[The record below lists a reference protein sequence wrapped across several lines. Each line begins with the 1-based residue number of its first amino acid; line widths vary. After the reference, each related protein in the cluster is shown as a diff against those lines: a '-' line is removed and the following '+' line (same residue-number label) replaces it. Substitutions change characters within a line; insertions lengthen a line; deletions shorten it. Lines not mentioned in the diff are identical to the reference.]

1 MKLTLPFPP
10 KELNPNSR
18 LHFMKVARFK
28 KSYRQACWALAKEA
42 GFNST
47 SLAGCEKA
55 EVHLTF
61 YPPDRRHRD
70 MDNML
75 ASMKS
80 GLDGIAEAL
89 HFNDKG
95 FKVTLDVSDD
105 IGGMVKVSITGV
117 GGVA

>member
-1 MKLTLPFPP
+1 MRVTLPFPP

-28 KSYRQACWALAKEA
+28 KRYRQICWALAKEA

-55 EVHLTF
+55 DVHLMF

-70 MDNML
+70 QDNML

-80 GLDGIAEAL
+80 ALDGLAEAL
-89 HFNDKG
+89 HFNDRG
-95 FKVTLDVSDD
+95 FKVTFDVSDD
-105 IGGMVKVSITGV
+105 TGSQVVVTITGI